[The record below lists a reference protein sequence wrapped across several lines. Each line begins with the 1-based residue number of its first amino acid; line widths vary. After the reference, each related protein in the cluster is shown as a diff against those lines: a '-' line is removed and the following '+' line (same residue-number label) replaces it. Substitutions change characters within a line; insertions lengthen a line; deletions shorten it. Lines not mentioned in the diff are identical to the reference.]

1 MKKLMFAMVAA
12 LSFAVVA
19 QDAEGPKA
27 GKRDGGFRH
36 GPRDRGAM
44 MAERGM
50 MPGGFGGGMMGDPAV
65 MAASNPK
72 IAEKIG
78 LSAEAREQI
87 KKLDVDNREKVK
99 ELQKKTREAMEKQAQ
114 LMKAEKIDE
123 AAVMAVIDELFECR
137 KEMAKTQTKRLIAVK
152 ALLTPEQVA
161 KAAEMMK
168 AFRDER
174 VSGRG
179 KDRIKKGGDK
189 PEVKSECK
197 DAPNAECKDCPKG
210 ECEKPAAESVK

>member
-27 GKRDGGFRH
+27 GQREGGMRR
-36 GPRDRGAM
+36 GPRDRWAM

-50 MPGGFGGGMMGDPAV
+50 MSEGFGGGMMSDPAV
-65 MAASNPK
+65 MAATNPK

-78 LSAEAREQI
+78 LSDEAREQI

-99 ELQKKTREAMEKQAQ
+99 ELQAKTREAMEKQAQ

-123 AAVMAVIDELFECR
+123 AAVMAAIDELFECR
-137 KEMAKTQTKRLIAVK
+137 KEMAKTQTKRLIGVK
-152 ALLTPEQVA
+152 ALLTPEQITKATEAMKEIRNERMA
-161 KAAEMMK
+161 K
-168 AFRDER
+168 RTNR
-174 VSGRG
+174 TQ
-179 KDRIKKGGDK
+179 KDGDKGGVK
-189 PEVKSECK
+189 PEAK
-197 DAPNAECKDCPKG
+197 DADA
-210 ECEKPAAESVK
+210 KPAAESAK

>member
-27 GKRDGGFRH
+27 GQRDGGFRH

-65 MAASNPK
+65 MAATNPK

-78 LSAEAREQI
+78 LSAEACEQI
-87 KKLDVDNREKVK
+87 KKLDTDNRAKVQ

-123 AAVMAVIDELFECR
+123 AAVMAAIDELFECR
-137 KEMAKTQTKRLIAVK
+137 KEMAKTQTKRLISVK
-152 ALLTPEQVA
+152 SLLTPEQITKATELLKEFRRDRMA
-161 KAAEMMK
+161 KRPNRAQ
-168 AFRDER
+168 
-174 VSGRG
+174 
-179 KDRIKKGGDK
+179 KDGDKGGVK
-189 PEVKSECK
+189 PEAK
-197 DAPNAECKDCPKG
+197 DADV
-210 ECEKPAAESVK
+210 KPAAESAK

>member
-27 GKRDGGFRH
+27 GQRDGGFRH

-65 MAASNPK
+65 MAATNPK

-78 LSAEAREQI
+78 LSAEACEQI
-87 KKLDVDNREKVK
+87 KKLDTDNRAKVQ
-99 ELQKKTREAMEKQAQ
+99 ELQKKTRELMEKQAQ

-123 AAVMAVIDELFECR
+123 AAVMAAIDELFECR
-137 KEMAKTQTKRLIAVK
+137 KEMAKTQTKRLISVK
-152 ALLTPEQVA
+152 SLLTPEQITKATELMKEFRRDRMA
-161 KAAEMMK
+161 KRATRAQ
-168 AFRDER
+168 
-174 VSGRG
+174 
-179 KDRIKKGGDK
+179 KDGDKGGVK
-189 PEVKSECK
+189 PEAK
-197 DAPNAECKDCPKG
+197 DADA
-210 ECEKPAAESVK
+210 KPAAESAK

>member
-27 GKRDGGFRH
+27 GQRDGGFRH

-65 MAASNPK
+65 MAATNPK

-78 LSAEAREQI
+78 LSAEACEQI
-87 KKLDVDNREKVK
+87 KKLDTDNRAKVQ
-99 ELQKKTREAMEKQAQ
+99 ELQKKTRELMEKQAQ

-123 AAVMAVIDELFECR
+123 AAVMAAIDELFECR
-137 KEMAKTQTKRLIAVK
+137 KEMAKTQTKRLISVK
-152 ALLTPEQVA
+152 SLLTPEQITKATELLKEFRRERMA
-161 KAAEMMK
+161 KRATRAQ
-168 AFRDER
+168 
-174 VSGRG
+174 
-179 KDRIKKGGDK
+179 KDGDKGGVK
-189 PEVKSECK
+189 PEAK
-197 DAPNAECKDCPKG
+197 DADV
-210 ECEKPAAESVK
+210 KPAAESAK

>member
-27 GKRDGGFRH
+27 GQRDGGFRH

-44 MAERGM
+44 AAERGM

-65 MAASNPK
+65 MAATNPK

-78 LSAEAREQI
+78 LSAEACEQI
-87 KKLDVDNREKVK
+87 KKLDTDNRAKVQ
-99 ELQKKTREAMEKQAQ
+99 ELQKKTRELMEKQAQ

-123 AAVMAVIDELFECR
+123 AAVMAAIDELFECR
-137 KEMAKTQTKRLIAVK
+137 KEMAKTQTRRLIGVK
-152 ALLTPEQVA
+152 SLLTPEQITKATEAMKEIRRERMA
-161 KAAEMMK
+161 KRPARAQ
-168 AFRDER
+168 
-174 VSGRG
+174 
-179 KDRIKKGGDK
+179 KDGDKGGVK
-189 PEVKSECK
+189 PEAK
-197 DAPNAECKDCPKG
+197 DADA
-210 ECEKPAAESVK
+210 KPTAESAK

>member
-27 GKRDGGFRH
+27 GQRDGGFRH

-44 MAERGM
+44 AAERGM

-65 MAASNPK
+65 MAATNPK

-99 ELQKKTREAMEKQAQ
+99 ELQAKTREAMEKQAQ

-123 AAVMAVIDELFECR
+123 AAVMAAIDELFECR
-137 KEMAKTQTKRLIAVK
+137 KEMAKTQTKRLISVK
-152 ALLTPEQVA
+152 SLLTPEQITKATELLKEFRRDRMA
-161 KAAEMMK
+161 KRATSAQ
-168 AFRDER
+168 
-174 VSGRG
+174 
-179 KDRIKKGGDK
+179 KDGDKGGVK
-189 PEVKSECK
+189 PEAK
-197 DAPNAECKDCPKG
+197 DADA
-210 ECEKPAAESVK
+210 KPAAESAK

>member
-27 GKRDGGFRH
+27 GQRDGGFRH

-44 MAERGM
+44 AAERGM

-65 MAASNPK
+65 MAATNPK

-78 LSAEAREQI
+78 LSAEACEQI
-87 KKLDVDNREKVK
+87 KKLDTDNRAKVQ
-99 ELQKKTREAMEKQAQ
+99 ELQKKTRELMEKQAQ

-123 AAVMAVIDELFECR
+123 AAVMAAIDELFECR
-137 KEMAKTQTKRLIAVK
+137 KEMAKTQTKRLISVK
-152 ALLTPEQVA
+152 SLLTPEQITKATELLKEFRRERMA
-161 KAAEMMK
+161 KRATRAQ
-168 AFRDER
+168 
-174 VSGRG
+174 
-179 KDRIKKGGDK
+179 KDGDKGGVK
-189 PEVKSECK
+189 PEAK
-197 DAPNAECKDCPKG
+197 DADV
-210 ECEKPAAESVK
+210 KPAAESAK

>member
-27 GKRDGGFRH
+27 GQRDGGFRH

-50 MPGGFGGGMMGDPAV
+50 MPGGFGGGIMGDPAV
-65 MAASNPK
+65 MAATNPK

-78 LSAEAREQI
+78 LSAEACEQI
-87 KKLDVDNREKVK
+87 KKLDTDNRAKVQ
-99 ELQKKTREAMEKQAQ
+99 ELQKKTRELMEKQAQ

-123 AAVMAVIDELFECR
+123 AAVMAAIDELFECR
-137 KEMAKTQTKRLIAVK
+137 KEMAKTQTKRLISVK
-152 ALLTPEQVA
+152 SLLTPEQITKATELLKEFRRDRMA
-161 KAAEMMK
+161 KRAT
-168 AFRDER
+168 R
-174 VSGRG
+174 VQ
-179 KDRIKKGGDK
+179 KDGDNGGVK
-189 PEVKSECK
+189 PEAK
-197 DAPNAECKDCPKG
+197 DADA
-210 ECEKPAAESVK
+210 KPAAESAK

>member
-27 GKRDGGFRH
+27 GQRDGGFRH

-65 MAASNPK
+65 MAATNPK

-78 LSAEAREQI
+78 LSAEACEQI
-87 KKLDVDNREKVK
+87 KKLDTDNRAKVQ
-99 ELQKKTREAMEKQAQ
+99 ELQKKTRELMEKQAQ

-123 AAVMAVIDELFECR
+123 AAVMAAIDELFECR
-137 KEMAKTQTKRLIAVK
+137 KEMAKTQTKRLISVK
-152 ALLTPEQVA
+152 SLLTPEQITKATELLKEFRRDRMA
-161 KAAEMMK
+161 KRATRAQ
-168 AFRDER
+168 
-174 VSGRG
+174 
-179 KDRIKKGGDK
+179 KDGDKGGVK
-189 PEVKSECK
+189 PEAK
-197 DAPNAECKDCPKG
+197 DADV
-210 ECEKPAAESVK
+210 KPAAESAK

>member
-27 GKRDGGFRH
+27 GQRDGGFRH

-44 MAERGM
+44 AAERGM

-65 MAASNPK
+65 MAATNPK

-78 LSAEAREQI
+78 LSAEACEQI
-87 KKLDVDNREKVK
+87 KKLDTDNRAKVQ
-99 ELQKKTREAMEKQAQ
+99 ELQKKTRELMEKQAQ

-123 AAVMAVIDELFECR
+123 SAVMAAIDELFECR
-137 KEMAKTQTKRLIAVK
+137 KEMAKTQTKRLISVK
-152 ALLTPEQVA
+152 SLLTPEQITKATELLKEFRRDRMA
-161 KAAEMMK
+161 KRATRAQ
-168 AFRDER
+168 
-174 VSGRG
+174 
-179 KDRIKKGGDK
+179 KDGDKGGVK
-189 PEVKSECK
+189 PEAK
-197 DAPNAECKDCPKG
+197 DADV
-210 ECEKPAAESVK
+210 KPAAESAK

>member
-12 LSFAVVA
+12 LSFAAVA

-27 GKRDGGFRH
+27 GPKDGGRR
-36 GPRDRGAM
+36 GMRDRGAM

-78 LSAEAREQI
+78 LSDEAREQI
-87 KKLDVDNREKVK
+87 KKFDADNRAKVQ

-123 AAVMAVIDELFECR
+123 AAVMAAIDELFECR
-137 KEMAKTQTKRLIAVK
+137 KEMAKTQTKRLISVK
-152 ALLTPEQVA
+152 SLLTPEQIA
-161 KAAEMMK
+161 KATEVMK
-168 AFRDER
+168 ELRSER
-174 VSGRG
+174 MSKRANRLQ
-179 KDRIKKGGDK
+179 KDGDKGGVK
-189 PEVKSECK
+189 PEAK
-197 DAPNAECKDCPKG
+197 DADA
-210 ECEKPAAESVK
+210 KPAAESAK

>member
-12 LSFAVVA
+12 LSFAAVA
-19 QDAEGPKA
+19 QDVEGPKA
-27 GKRDGGFRH
+27 GQRDGGFRR
-36 GPRDRGAM
+36 GPRDRGAL
-44 MAERGM
+44 MADRGAM

-87 KKLDVDNREKVK
+87 KKLDADNRAKVQ

-123 AAVMAVIDELFECR
+123 AAVMAAIDELFECR
-137 KEMAKTQTKRLIAVK
+137 KEMAKAQTKRLIGVK
-152 ALLTPEQVA
+152 ALLTPEQITKATEAMKEIRNERMA
-161 KAAEMMK
+161 K
-168 AFRDER
+168 RTNR
-174 VSGRG
+174 TQ
-179 KDRIKKGGDK
+179 KDGDKGGVK
-189 PEVKSECK
+189 PEAK
-197 DAPNAECKDCPKG
+197 DADA
-210 ECEKPAAESVK
+210 KPAAESAK

>member
-12 LSFAVVA
+12 PSFAVVA

-27 GKRDGGFRH
+27 GQRDGGFRH

-65 MAASNPK
+65 MAATNPK

-78 LSAEAREQI
+78 LSAEACEQI
-87 KKLDVDNREKVK
+87 KKLDTDNRAKVQ
-99 ELQKKTREAMEKQAQ
+99 ELQKKTRELMEKQAQ

-123 AAVMAVIDELFECR
+123 AAVMATIDELFECR
-137 KEMAKTQTKRLIAVK
+137 KEMAKTQTKRLISVK
-152 ALLTPEQVA
+152 SLLTPEQITKATELMKEFRRDRMA
-161 KAAEMMK
+161 KRPNRAQ
-168 AFRDER
+168 
-174 VSGRG
+174 
-179 KDRIKKGGDK
+179 KDGDKGGVK
-189 PEVKSECK
+189 PEAK
-197 DAPNAECKDCPKG
+197 DADV
-210 ECEKPAAESVK
+210 KPAAESAK

>member
-27 GKRDGGFRH
+27 GQRDGGFRH

-44 MAERGM
+44 AAERGM

-65 MAASNPK
+65 MAATNPK

-78 LSAEAREQI
+78 LSAEACEQI
-87 KKLDVDNREKVK
+87 KKLDTDNRAKVQ
-99 ELQKKTREAMEKQAQ
+99 ELQKKTRELMEKQAQ

-123 AAVMAVIDELFECR
+123 AAVMAAIDELFECR
-137 KEMAKTQTKRLIAVK
+137 KEMAKTQTKRLISVK
-152 ALLTPEQVA
+152 SLLTPEQITKATELLKDFRRDRMA
-161 KAAEMMK
+161 KRATRAQ
-168 AFRDER
+168 
-174 VSGRG
+174 
-179 KDRIKKGGDK
+179 KDGDKGGVK
-189 PEVKSECK
+189 PEAK
-197 DAPNAECKDCPKG
+197 DADA
-210 ECEKPAAESVK
+210 KPAAESAK

>member
-27 GKRDGGFRH
+27 GQRDGGFRH

-44 MAERGM
+44 AAERGM
-50 MPGGFGGGMMGDPAV
+50 MPGGFGGGVMGDPAV
-65 MAASNPK
+65 MAATNPK

-87 KKLDVDNREKVK
+87 KKLDADNRAKVQ
-99 ELQKKTREAMEKQAQ
+99 ELQKKTREAMEKQAK

-123 AAVMAVIDELFECR
+123 AAVMAAIDELFECR
-137 KEMAKTQTKRLIAVK
+137 KEMAKTQTKRLIGVK
-152 ALLTPEQVA
+152 ALLTPEQIT
-161 KAAEMMK
+161 KATEFMKELRAERISK
-168 AFRDER
+168 RGNRDP
-174 VSGRG
+174 
-179 KDRIKKGGDK
+179 K
-189 PEVKSECK
+189 PGQK
-197 DAPNAECKDCPKG
+197 DAPKSEAKDADA
-210 ECEKPAAESVK
+210 KPAAESAK